1 MIIILYSQ
9 LITIASLYI
18 LVKYKKE
25 LFSNLFWLV
34 LSGVLI
40 AFIPNFATSLIVS
53 TGTINI
59 ATSEVLFSLTGA
71 IVLVFLWKVLSDK
84 QC

>member
-53 TGTINI
+53 TGSINI
-59 ATSEVLFSLTGA
+59 ATSEVLFSFTGA
-71 IVLVFLWKVLSDK
+71 IVLVFLWKVLNNK